1 MNRWPTVATLAVA
14 AGVSQ
19 SFGRFTYAL
28 LFTDIRDAFELSNTV
43 AGAIGSLNLVA
54 YLVGSAVVS
63 YTVGRI
69 GLANTART
77 GLTLVAVVLGVLAW
91 SPTVAVLVIAVAA
104 AGIGSSGVW
113 VTVPVIA
120 TQTLGAAR
128 RGTAIGWTTGGV
140 GAGMVAAAAID
151 GLTATWRATYGVEF
165 VVGIVAVAALIAAT
179 RSTAARSTATSS
191 PARRNTAARE
201 ADVPDVAAETT
212 DAAEATAPAA
222 PTEPDEPPLGP
233 FAALRSVPRWLS
245 LIVTYGAYAAAI
257 SLCVTFTVALLT
269 EDAGLADAT
278 ANLSFSLLGAGGIP
292 GGPLFGVLAD
302 RIGRRTS
309 IITGL
314 ALSIC
319 SLAAIASGAGALAL
333 AGSAGFGV
341 AFSGVLVAIV
351 AHMSDH
357 LEGAALGSAYG
368 LATIVFGAGLAV
380 GPQVGGLLAD
390 AFGSFRPAFV
400 LAMAFCAAG
409 IVLTAR
415 PDRTTSRPR

>member
-1 MNRWPTVATLAVA
+1 MNRWAIVATLAVA

-28 LFTDIRDAFELSNTV
+28 LFTDIRDAFEMSNTL

-54 YLVGSAVVS
+54 YLAGSAVVS
-63 YTVGRI
+63 YTVGRLGLDSTARA
-69 GLANTART
+69 GLA
-77 GLTLVAVVLGVLAW
+77 LVVIVLGVLAW
-91 SPTVAVLVIAVAA
+91 SPSVAVLVIAVVA
-104 AGIGSSGVW
+104 AGFGSAGVW

-120 TQTLGAAR
+120 TQTLGAHR
-128 RGTAIGWTTGGV
+128 RGTAVGWTTGGV
-140 GAGMVAAAAID
+140 GAGMVGAAAID
-151 GLTATWRATYGVEF
+151 GLTATWRTTYGVEF
-165 VVGIVAVAALIAAT
+165 VVGIVAVAALLAAT
-179 RSTAARSTATSS
+179 FRRVAIAPPASTRTS
-191 PARRNTAARE
+191 E
-201 ADVPDVAAETT
+201 E
-212 DAAEATAPAA
+212 
-222 PTEPDEPPLGP
+222 TEPEALGP
-233 FAALRSVPRWLS
+233 LAALRSVPRWLS

-269 EDAGLADAT
+269 EDAGLSDAT
-278 ANLSFSLLGAGGIP
+278 ANWSFSLLGAGGIP

-302 RIGRRTS
+302 RIGRQAS

-314 ALSIC
+314 VLSIC
-319 SLAAIASGAGALAL
+319 SLAAIASGVGALAL

-357 LEGAALGSAYG
+357 LEGEALSSAYG

-390 AFGSFRPAFV
+390 AFDSFRPAFL

-415 PDRTTSRPR
+415 PDRAASRSR